1 MTAICHGFSVLT
13 MPRFAQSLCI
23 FAQERIVA
31 DFNWNDLRAF
41 LAVART
47 GRLTTAAARVAM
59 DHTTVARRIAA
70 LEDGLGARLF
80 DRSPQ
85 GYALTPHGERL
96 MPTAE
101 KIESL
106 TLLAASE
113 LGESD
118 QALSGTVRIGAP
130 EGFGSY
136 VLAPLMAK
144 LADRHPG
151 LDIQLVAISGV
162 LSLSKREADIAV
174 TLSAPREGRLISR
187 KLTDY
192 GLSLYAAPAYLDG
205 RPPIR
210 TRADMAGQRFSGY
223 IGDLLYAP
231 ELDYMQAPDVDIH
244 VALQSSNLIAQLQAA
259 LAGAGL
265 CVLPDFI
272 AAREAGLRRVLPDA
286 VHLDRSLWLVTHA
299 DLKPL
304 ARIRAV
310 TAMIVEAVKAD
321 RAMFTGG

>member
-1 MTAICHGFSVLT
+1 MS
-13 MPRFAQSLCI
+13 
-23 FAQERIVA
+23 

-47 GRLTTAAARVAM
+47 ARLTTAAARLGM
-59 DHTTVARRIAA
+59 DHTTVGRRIAA
-70 LEDGLGARLF
+70 LETGLGARLF

-101 KIESL
+101 RIESL
-106 TLLAASE
+106 TLTAAAD
-113 LGESD
+113 LGEAD
-118 QALSGTVRIGAP
+118 QAVTGVVRIGAP

-136 VLAPLMAK
+136 VLAPLLAP
-144 LADRHPG
+144 LADAHPG

-174 TLSAPREGRLISR
+174 TLSAPREGRLVSR

-192 GLSLYAAPAYLDG
+192 GLSLYAAPSYLDA

-210 TRADMAGQRFSGY
+210 TRADMQGQRFVGY
-223 IGDLLYAP
+223 IEDLLYSP

-244 VALQSSNLIAQLQAA
+244 VSVQSSNLIAQLQAT

-272 AAREAGLRRVLPDA
+272 ATKQPGLVRVLPDA
-286 VHLDRSLWLVTHA
+286 VQLERSLWLVVHA
-299 DLKPL
+299 DLRNL
-304 ARIRAV
+304 ARIRVV
-310 TAMIVEAVKAD
+310 TDMIAASVRAD
-321 RAMFTGG
+321 RNLFKR

>member
-1 MTAICHGFSVLT
+1 MS
-13 MPRFAQSLCI
+13 
-23 FAQERIVA
+23 

-47 GRLTTAAARVAM
+47 GRLTAASARVGA

-70 LEDGLGARLF
+70 LEAGIGARLF
-80 DRSPQ
+80 DRSPA
-85 GYALTPHGERL
+85 GYALTAHGERL

-113 LGESD
+113 VGEAD
-118 QALSGTVRIGAP
+118 QALTGTVRIGAP

-136 VLAPLMAK
+136 VIAPLMAR

-151 LDIQLVAISGV
+151 LDIQLVAIPGV

-174 TLSAPREGRLISR
+174 TLSAPREGRLVAR

-192 GLSLYAAPAYLDG
+192 GLSLYASPAYLDA

-210 TRADMAGQRFSGY
+210 TRADMGGQRFVGY
-223 IGDLLYAP
+223 IGDLLYTP
-231 ELDYMQAPDVDIH
+231 ELDYMSAPDVDIR
-244 VALQSSNLIAQLQAA
+244 VGLQSSNLIAQLQAT

-272 AAREAGLRRVLPDA
+272 AARDPGLRRVLPEL
-286 VHLDRSLWLVTHA
+286 VHLDRSLWLVVHA
-299 DLKPL
+299 DLRSL
-304 ARIRAV
+304 ARIKAV
-310 TAMIVEAVKAD
+310 TAIITGAVKAD
-321 RAMFTGG
+321 RRLFAGETPGKGALE

>member
-1 MTAICHGFSVLT
+1 VS
-13 MPRFAQSLCI
+13 
-23 FAQERIVA
+23 

-47 GRLTTAAARVAM
+47 TRLTTAAARLGM
-59 DHTTVARRIAA
+59 DHTTVGRRIAA
-70 LEDGLGARLF
+70 LETGLGARLF

-96 MPTAE
+96 MPVAE
-101 KIESL
+101 RIESL
-106 TLLAASE
+106 TLTAAAD
-113 LGESD
+113 LGEAD
-118 QALSGTVRIGAP
+118 QAVTGVVRIGAP

-136 VLAPLMAK
+136 VLAPLMAP
-144 LADRHPG
+144 LAERHPG

-174 TLSAPREGRLISR
+174 TLSAPREGRLVSR

-192 GLSLYAAPAYLDG
+192 GLSLYAAPAYLDA

-210 TRADMAGQRFSGY
+210 TRADMAGQRFVGY
-223 IGDLLYAP
+223 IEDLLYSP

-244 VALQSSNLIAQLQAA
+244 VSVQSSNLIAQLQAT

-272 AAREAGLRRVLPDA
+272 AVRQPGLVRVLPET
-286 VHLDRSLWLVTHA
+286 VHLERSLWLVVHA
-299 DLKPL
+299 DLKNL
-304 ARIRAV
+304 ARIRVV
-310 TAMIVEAVKAD
+310 TDMIVASVRAD
-321 RAMFTGG
+321 RDLFKR

>member
-1 MTAICHGFSVLT
+1 MS
-13 MPRFAQSLCI
+13 
-23 FAQERIVA
+23 

-41 LAVART
+41 LAVARS
-47 GRLTTAAARVAM
+47 GRLTVAAARVGM
-59 DHTTVARRIAA
+59 DHTTVGRRIAA
-70 LEDGLGARLF
+70 LETALGARLF

-85 GYALTPHGERL
+85 GYALTGHGERL

-101 KIESL
+101 QIESL
-106 TLLAASE
+106 TLQAANE
-113 LGESD
+113 VGEAD
-118 QALSGTVRIGAP
+118 QALTGTVRIGAP

-136 VLAPLMAK
+136 VLAPLMGA
-144 LADRHPG
+144 LADRHPD
-151 LDIQLVAISGV
+151 LQIQLVAIPGV

-174 TLSAPREGRLISR
+174 TLSPPREGRLVTR

-192 GLSLYAAPAYLDG
+192 GLSLYAAPAYLDA
-205 RPPIR
+205 RPPIL
-210 TRADMAGQRFSGY
+210 TRADMAGHRFIGY

-231 ELDYMQAPDVDIH
+231 ELDYMEAPDVDIH
-244 VALQSSNLIAQLQAA
+244 VGLQSSNLIAQLQAA

-272 AAREAGLRRVLPDA
+272 AAREPGLRRVLPDT

-299 DLKPL
+299 DLKSL

-310 TAMIVEAVKAD
+310 TTMILEAVRAD
-321 RAMFTGG
+321 RAMFTGDAP

>member
-1 MTAICHGFSVLT
+1 MSD
-13 MPRFAQSLCI
+13 
-23 FAQERIVA
+23 E
-31 DFNWNDLRAF
+31 FNWNDLRAF

-47 GRLTTAAARVAM
+47 GRLTAAAARLGA

-70 LEDGLGARLF
+70 LEAALGARLF

-85 GYALTPHGERL
+85 GYALTAHGEAL
-96 MPTAE
+96 LPHAE

-106 TLLAASE
+106 TLRAAGQV
-113 LGESD
+113 GEAD
-118 QALSGTVRIGAP
+118 QALTGAVRIGAP

-136 VLAPLMAK
+136 FLAPLMVK
-144 LADRHPG
+144 LAERHPQ
-151 LDIQLVAISGV
+151 LEIQLVAIPGV
-162 LSLSKREADIAV
+162 VSLSKREADIAV
-174 TLSAPREGRLISR
+174 TLSPPREGRLVSR

-192 GLSLYAAPAYLDG
+192 GLGLYAAPAYLDA
-205 RPPIR
+205 RPPIL
-210 TRADMAGQRFSGY
+210 TRAAMAGHRFVGY

-272 AAREAGLRRVLPDA
+272 ARREAGLRRVLPHD
-286 VHLDRSLWLVTHA
+286 VGLERSLWLVVHA
-299 DLKPL
+299 DLKAL

-310 TAMIVEAVKAD
+310 MSIIVEAVRAD
-321 RAMFTGG
+321 RSSFLSPATPASPRARAGPQP

>member
-1 MTAICHGFSVLT
+1 M
-13 MPRFAQSLCI
+13 CI
-23 FAQERIVA
+23 FAQGAATAVS

-47 GRLTTAAARVAM
+47 ARLTTAAARLGM
-59 DHTTVARRIAA
+59 DHTTVGRRIAA
-70 LEDGLGARLF
+70 LETGLGARLF

-96 MPTAE
+96 LPTAE
-101 KIESL
+101 RIESL
-106 TLLAASE
+106 TLAAAAD
-113 LGESD
+113 LGEAD
-118 QALSGTVRIGAP
+118 QAVSGVVRIGAP

-136 VLAPLMAK
+136 VLAPLMAP
-144 LADRHPG
+144 LAERHPG
-151 LDIQLVAISGV
+151 LDIQLIAISGV

-174 TLSAPREGRLISR
+174 TLSAPREGRLVSR

-192 GLSLYAAPAYLDG
+192 GLSLYAAPAYLNA

-210 TRADMAGQRFSGY
+210 TRADMAGQRFVGY
-223 IGDLLYAP
+223 IEDLLYSP

-244 VALQSSNLIAQLQAA
+244 VSVQSSNLIAQLQAT

-272 AAREAGLRRVLPDA
+272 AVKQPGLVRVLPDA
-286 VHLDRSLWLVTHA
+286 VHLERSLWLVVHA
-299 DLKPL
+299 DLKAL
-304 ARIRAV
+304 ARIRVV
-310 TAMIVEAVKAD
+310 TDMIVASVRAD
-321 RAMFTGG
+321 RDLFKR

>member
-1 MTAICHGFSVLT
+1 VS
-13 MPRFAQSLCI
+13 
-23 FAQERIVA
+23 

-47 GRLTTAAARVAM
+47 ARLTTAAARLGM
-59 DHTTVARRIAA
+59 DHTTVGRRIAA
-70 LEDGLGARLF
+70 LETGLGARLF

-101 KIESL
+101 RVESL
-106 TLLAASE
+106 ALTAAAD
-113 LGESD
+113 LGEAD
-118 QALSGTVRIGAP
+118 QAVTGVVRIGAP

-136 VLAPLMAK
+136 VLAPLMAP
-144 LADRHPG
+144 LAERHPG

-174 TLSAPREGRLISR
+174 TLSTPREGRLVSR

-192 GLSLYAAPAYLDG
+192 GLSLYAAPAYLDA

-210 TRADMAGQRFSGY
+210 TRADMAGQRFVGY
-223 IGDLLYAP
+223 IEDLLYSP

-244 VALQSSNLIAQLQAA
+244 VSVQSSNLIAQLQAT

-272 AAREAGLRRVLPDA
+272 AAKQPGLVRVLPDA
-286 VHLDRSLWLVTHA
+286 VHLERSLWLVVHA
-299 DLKPL
+299 DLRNL
-304 ARIRAV
+304 ARIRVV
-310 TAMIVEAVKAD
+310 TDMIAASVRAD
-321 RAMFTGG
+321 RDLFKR

>member
-1 MTAICHGFSVLT
+1 M
-13 MPRFAQSLCI
+13 
-23 FAQERIVA
+23 A

-41 LAVART
+41 LAVARS
-47 GRLTTAAARVAM
+47 GRLTTAAARTGL

-70 LEDGLGARLF
+70 LEAGLGARLF
-80 DRSPQ
+80 DRSPH
-85 GYALTPHGERL
+85 GYALTSHGERL

-101 KIESL
+101 KVESL
-106 TLLAASE
+106 ALLAANE
-113 LGESD
+113 LGEAD
-118 QALSGTVRIGAP
+118 QALTGTVRIGAP

-136 VLAPLMAK
+136 FLAPLMAR

-151 LDIQLVAISGV
+151 LQIQLVAIPGV

-174 TLSAPREGRLISR
+174 TLSPPREGRLVTR

-192 GLSLYAAPAYLDG
+192 GLSLYAAPSYLDA
-205 RPPIR
+205 RPPIL
-210 TRADMAGQRFSGY
+210 TRADMADHRFIGY

-231 ELDYMQAPDVDIH
+231 ELDYMQAPDVDIQIG
-244 VALQSSNLIAQLQAA
+244 LQSSNLIAQLQAA

-272 AAREAGLRRVLPDA
+272 AAREPGLRRVLADA

-299 DLKPL
+299 DLRPL
-304 ARIRAV
+304 VRIRAV
-310 TAMIVEAVKAD
+310 TALITEAVKAD
-321 RAMFTGG
+321 RALFTGD

>member
-1 MTAICHGFSVLT
+1 MS
-13 MPRFAQSLCI
+13 
-23 FAQERIVA
+23 

-47 GRLTTAAARVAM
+47 ARLTTAAARLGM
-59 DHTTVARRIAA
+59 DHTTVGRRITA
-70 LEDGLGARLF
+70 LEACLGARLF

-85 GYALTPHGERL
+85 GYALTPQGERL
-96 MPTAE
+96 MPAAE
-101 KIESL
+101 RIESL
-106 TLLAASE
+106 TLTAAAD
-113 LGESD
+113 LGEAD
-118 QALSGTVRIGAP
+118 QAVSGVVRIGAP

-136 VLAPLMAK
+136 VLAPLLAP
-144 LADRHPG
+144 LADNHPG

-174 TLSAPREGRLISR
+174 TLSAPREGRLVSR

-192 GLSLYAAPAYLDG
+192 GLSLYAAPAYLEG

-210 TRADMAGQRFSGY
+210 TRADMAGQRFVGY
-223 IGDLLYAP
+223 IEDLLYSP

-244 VALQSSNLIAQLQAA
+244 VSVQSSNLIAQLQAT

-272 AAREAGLRRVLPDA
+272 AVKQPGLVRVLADF
-286 VHLDRSLWLVTHA
+286 VHLERSLWLVVHA
-299 DLKPL
+299 DLKTL
-304 ARIRAV
+304 ARIRVV
-310 TAMIVEAVKAD
+310 TEMIAASVRAD
-321 RAMFTGG
+321 RDLFRK

>member
-1 MTAICHGFSVLT
+1 MAD
-13 MPRFAQSLCI
+13 
-23 FAQERIVA
+23 

-47 GRLTTAAARVAM
+47 GRLTAAAGRLGA

-70 LEDGLGARLF
+70 LEAALGARLF

-96 MPTAE
+96 LPHAE
-101 KIESL
+101 QIESL
-106 TLLAASE
+106 TLRAAGQV
-113 LGESD
+113 GEAD
-118 QALSGTVRIGAP
+118 QALTGAVRIGAP

-136 VLAPLMAK
+136 FLAPLMVK
-144 LADRHPG
+144 LAERHPE
-151 LDIQLVAISGV
+151 LEIQLVAIPGV
-162 LSLSKREADIAV
+162 VSLSKREADVAI
-174 TLSAPREGRLISR
+174 TLSPPREGRLVSR

-192 GLSLYAAPAYLDG
+192 GLGLYAAPSYLEV
-205 RPPIR
+205 RPPIL
-210 TRADMAGQRFSGY
+210 TRADMAGHRFVGY

-244 VALQSSNLIAQLQAA
+244 VALQSSNLIAQMQAT

-272 AAREAGLRRVLPDA
+272 ARREPGLRRVLPRD
-286 VHLDRSLWLVTHA
+286 VGLERSLWLVVHA
-299 DLKPL
+299 DLKAL

-310 TAMIVEAVKAD
+310 MSIIVEGVRAD
-321 RAMFTGG
+321 RAAFLGAAEG

>member
-1 MTAICHGFSVLT
+1 MT
-13 MPRFAQSLCI
+13 
-23 FAQERIVA
+23 

-47 GRLTTAAARVAM
+47 GRLTAAAARLGA

-70 LEDGLGARLF
+70 LEGALGARLF

-85 GYALTPHGERL
+85 GYALTAHGERL
-96 MPTAE
+96 LPSAE
-101 KIESL
+101 QVESL
-106 TLLAASE
+106 TLRAA
-113 LGESD
+113 GQVGAAD
-118 QALSGTVRIGAP
+118 QTLTGAVRIGAP

-136 VLAPLMAK
+136 VLAPLMVR
-144 LADRHPG
+144 LADRHPQ
-151 LDIQLVAISGV
+151 LEIQLLAIPGV
-162 LSLSKREADIAV
+162 VSLSKREADIAV
-174 TLSAPREGRLISR
+174 TLSPPREGRLVSR

-192 GLSLYAAPAYLDG
+192 GLGLYAAPAYLDV
-205 RPPIR
+205 RPPLR
-210 TRADMAGQRFSGY
+210 TRADMAGHRFIGY

-231 ELDYMQAPDVDIH
+231 ELDYMQAPDVDIR

-272 AAREAGLRRVLPDA
+272 AAREPGLRRVLPRD
-286 VHLDRSLWLVTHA
+286 VGLQRSLWLVVHA
-299 DLKPL
+299 DLKSL

-310 TAMIVEAVKAD
+310 MSMILEEVRAD
-321 RAMFTGG
+321 RTRFLGAPGG

>member
-1 MTAICHGFSVLT
+1 MS
-13 MPRFAQSLCI
+13 
-23 FAQERIVA
+23 

-47 GRLTTAAARVAM
+47 ARLTTAAARLGM
-59 DHTTVARRIAA
+59 DHTTVGRRIAA
-70 LEDGLGARLF
+70 LETGLGARLF

-101 KIESL
+101 RIESL
-106 TLLAASE
+106 TLTAAAD
-113 LGESD
+113 LGEAD
-118 QALSGTVRIGAP
+118 QAVTGVVRIGAP

-136 VLAPLMAK
+136 VLAPLLAP
-144 LADRHPG
+144 LADAHPG

-174 TLSAPREGRLISR
+174 TLSAPREGRLVSR

-192 GLSLYAAPAYLDG
+192 GLSLYAAPSYLDA

-210 TRADMAGQRFSGY
+210 TRADMEGQRFVGY
-223 IGDLLYAP
+223 IEDLLYSP

-244 VALQSSNLIAQLQAA
+244 VSVQSSNLIAQLQAT

-272 AAREAGLRRVLPDA
+272 ATKQPGLVRVLPDA
-286 VHLDRSLWLVTHA
+286 VHLERSLWLVVHA
-299 DLKPL
+299 DLRNL
-304 ARIRAV
+304 ARIRVV
-310 TAMIVEAVKAD
+310 TDMIAASVRAD
-321 RAMFTGG
+321 RNLFKR

>member
-1 MTAICHGFSVLT
+1 MS
-13 MPRFAQSLCI
+13 
-23 FAQERIVA
+23 

-47 GRLTTAAARVAM
+47 ARLTTAAARLGM
-59 DHTTVARRIAA
+59 DHTTVGRRIAA
-70 LEDGLGARLF
+70 LETGLGARLF

-101 KIESL
+101 RIESL
-106 TLLAASE
+106 TLTAAAD
-113 LGESD
+113 LGEAD
-118 QALSGTVRIGAP
+118 QAVTGVVRIGAP

-136 VLAPLMAK
+136 VLAPLLAP
-144 LADRHPG
+144 LADNHPG

-174 TLSAPREGRLISR
+174 TLSAPREGRLVSR

-192 GLSLYAAPAYLDG
+192 GLSLYAAPAYLDA

-210 TRADMAGQRFSGY
+210 TRADMAGQRFVGY
-223 IGDLLYAP
+223 IEDLLYSP

-244 VALQSSNLIAQLQAA
+244 VSVQSSNLIAQLQAT

-272 AAREAGLRRVLPDA
+272 ALKQPGLVRVLPDA
-286 VHLDRSLWLVTHA
+286 VHLERSLWLVVHA
-299 DLKPL
+299 DLRNL
-304 ARIRAV
+304 ARIRVV
-310 TAMIVEAVKAD
+310 TDLIAASVRAD
-321 RAMFTGG
+321 RDLFKR

>member
-1 MTAICHGFSVLT
+1 M
-13 MPRFAQSLCI
+13 
-23 FAQERIVA
+23 A

-47 GRLTTAAARVAM
+47 GRLTTAAPRIGM
-59 DHTTVARRIAA
+59 DHTTVARRIGA

-80 DRSPQ
+80 ARSPQ
-85 GYALTPHGERL
+85 GYALTAHGERL
-96 MPTAE
+96 LPTAE

-106 TLLAASE
+106 AMLAGAE
-113 LGESD
+113 LGEAD
-118 QALSGTVRIGAP
+118 QAVTGTVRIGAP

-136 VLAPLMAK
+136 ILAPLMAR
-144 LADRHPG
+144 LAERHPA

-162 LSLSKREADIAV
+162 LSLSKREADVAV
-174 TLSAPREGRLISR
+174 TLSAPREGRLVSR

-192 GLSLYAAPAYLDG
+192 RLSLYAAPAYLDA

-210 TRADMAGQRFSGY
+210 TRADMAGQRFIGY

-244 VALQSSNLIAQLQAA
+244 VGLQSSNLIAQLQAC

-272 AAREAGLRRVLPDA
+272 AAREPGLVRVLPEA
-286 VHLDRSLWLVTHA
+286 VALERSLWLVVHA
-299 DLKPL
+299 DLRTL
-304 ARIRAV
+304 ARVRAV
-310 TAMIVEAVKAD
+310 TEMIVEAVKAD
-321 RAMFTGG
+321 SAFRT

>member
-1 MTAICHGFSVLT
+1 VT
-13 MPRFAQSLCI
+13 
-23 FAQERIVA
+23 

-47 GRLTTAAARVAM
+47 GRLTAAAARLGA

-70 LEDGLGARLF
+70 LEASLGARLF

-85 GYALTPHGERL
+85 GYALTAHGERL
-96 MPTAE
+96 MPSAE
-101 KIESL
+101 QVESL
-106 TLLAASE
+106 TLRAA
-113 LGESD
+113 GQVGAAD
-118 QALSGTVRIGAP
+118 QTLTGAVRIGAP

-136 VLAPLMAK
+136 VLAPLMVR
-144 LADRHPG
+144 LADRHPQ
-151 LDIQLVAISGV
+151 LEIQLLAIPGV
-162 LSLSKREADIAV
+162 VSLSKREADIAV
-174 TLSAPREGRLISR
+174 TLSPPREGRLVSR

-192 GLSLYAAPAYLDG
+192 GLGLYAAPAYLDG

-210 TRADMAGQRFSGY
+210 TRADMAGHRFIGY

-231 ELDYMQAPDVDIH
+231 ELDYMQAPDVDIR

-272 AAREAGLRRVLPDA
+272 AAREPGLARVLPRD
-286 VHLDRSLWLVTHA
+286 VGLQRSLWLVVHA
-299 DLKPL
+299 DLKSL

-310 TAMIVEAVKAD
+310 MSMILEEVRAD
-321 RAMFTGG
+321 RTRFLGAPGG

>member
-1 MTAICHGFSVLT
+1 MS
-13 MPRFAQSLCI
+13 
-23 FAQERIVA
+23 

-47 GRLTTAAARVAM
+47 TRLTTAAARLGM
-59 DHTTVARRIAA
+59 DHTTVGRRIAA
-70 LEDGLGARLF
+70 LETGLGARLF

-85 GYALTPHGERL
+85 GYALTAHGERL

-101 KIESL
+101 RIETL
-106 TLLAASE
+106 TLTAAAD
-113 LGESD
+113 LGEAD
-118 QALSGTVRIGAP
+118 QAIGGVVRIGAP

-136 VLAPLMAK
+136 VLAPLLAP
-144 LADRHPG
+144 LADSHPG
-151 LDIQLVAISGV
+151 LDIQLIAISGV

-174 TLSAPREGRLISR
+174 TLSAPREGRLVSR

-192 GLSLYAAPAYLDG
+192 GLSLYAAPAYLDA

-210 TRADMAGQRFSGY
+210 TRADMQGQRFVGY
-223 IGDLLYAP
+223 IEDLLYSP

-244 VALQSSNLIAQLQAA
+244 VSVQSSNLIAQLQAT

-272 AAREAGLRRVLPDA
+272 ATKQPGLVRVLPDA
-286 VHLDRSLWLVTHA
+286 VHLERSLWLVVHA
-299 DLKPL
+299 DLRNL
-304 ARIRAV
+304 ARIRVV
-310 TAMIVEAVKAD
+310 TDMIAASVRAD
-321 RAMFTGG
+321 RDLFKR